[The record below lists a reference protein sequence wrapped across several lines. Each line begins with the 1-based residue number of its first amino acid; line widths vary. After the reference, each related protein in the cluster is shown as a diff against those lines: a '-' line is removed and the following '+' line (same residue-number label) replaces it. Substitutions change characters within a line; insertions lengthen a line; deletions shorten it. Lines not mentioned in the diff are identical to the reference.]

1 MSQSESPPPEAAPS
15 IPAGSCDWQR
25 PNDPAS
31 IVIFGAS
38 GDLTRRKLIPALYDL
53 FIHGGLP
60 ERFAVV
66 GAARTELSDQ
76 AFCDQAKE
84 GVAAAGA
91 DLSRW
96 EEFAAGLFYQPVIYD
111 VDQSYLGLADR
122 LLAIDKARG
131 IAGCRVFNLAV
142 PPALYGQV
150 ALGLFEAGL
159 SREEPE
165 RGIWTR
171 LVVEK
176 PFGYDL
182 ASAQELNATIAK
194 GFREHQVF
202 RIDHYMAKE
211 TVQNIF
217 VLRFANAIFEPL
229 WNRNYI
235 DYVRINASE
244 SLGIGHR
251 AGYYEQS
258 GVLRDMFQNHM
269 MQLLALVAC
278 EPPARLEPD
287 LVRDKNSELFRSLRP
302 FPYTGL
308 GSRLVLGQYGPGEVG
323 GQAVPGYREEEG
335 VDPGSLTP
343 TYAMLRVDVDNW
355 RWQGVPFYL
364 TSGKRLKRKVTRV
377 DIQFKKV
384 PHTLF
389 RDIAGVD
396 ISANRLVLGIYPE
409 EVVFLAFQ
417 AKQPGPS
424 FCLRTTGLQFSYVKG
439 AAGPKLDAYAKGLA
453 DAMAGDQM
461 LFWRQDSLELCWQFL
476 EPVLAGCEVCQD
488 QPGQL
493 HTYPAGSYGPAE
505 AIALLPKGA
514 WPEKP

>member
-1 MSQSESPPPEAAPS
+1 MNQTDGPPPGQVLPS
-15 IPAGSCDWQR
+15 PADACDWQR
-25 PNDPAS
+25 PSDPCS

-53 FIHGGLP
+53 FVHDFLP

-66 GAARTELSDQ
+66 GAARTDLSDL
-76 AFCDQAKE
+76 AFRDLARE
-84 GVAAAGA
+84 GVAQAGA

-96 EEFAAGLFYQPVIYD
+96 DDFAAGLFYQPLIYD
-111 VDQSYLGLADR
+111 LGQSYLGLAQRLGEIDR
-122 LLAIDKARG
+122 ARDLS
-131 IAGCRVFNLAV
+131 GCRVFNLAV

-165 RGIWTR
+165 RGVWTR

-182 ASAQELNATIAK
+182 ASARALNATIAQ
-194 GFREHQVF
+194 GFAEHQVF

-244 SLGIGHR
+244 SLGIEHR

-278 EPPARLEPD
+278 EPPARLEPE
-287 LVRDKNSELFRSLRP
+287 LVRDKSSELFRSLKP
-302 FPYTGL
+302 FSQTGL
-308 GSRLVLGQYGPGEVG
+308 GSRLVLGQYSAGEVG
-323 GQAVPGYREEEG
+323 GQSVAGYRQEPG
-335 VDPGSLTP
+335 VDPNSQTP
-343 TYAMLRVDVDNW
+343 TYALMRVGW
-355 RWQGVPFYL
+355 
-364 TSGKRLKRKVTRV
+364 
-377 DIQFKKV
+377 
-384 PHTLF
+384 
-389 RDIAGVD
+389 
-396 ISANRLVLGIYPE
+396 
-409 EVVFLAFQ
+409 
-417 AKQPGPS
+417 
-424 FCLRTTGLQFSYVKG
+424 TTG
-439 AAGPKLDAYAKGLA
+439 AGKEFPFTSPRASA
-453 DAMAGDQM
+453 
-461 LFWRQDSLELCWQFL
+461 
-476 EPVLAGCEVCQD
+476 
-488 QPGQL
+488 
-493 HTYPAGSYGPAE
+493 
-505 AIALLPKGA
+505 
-514 WPEKP
+514 